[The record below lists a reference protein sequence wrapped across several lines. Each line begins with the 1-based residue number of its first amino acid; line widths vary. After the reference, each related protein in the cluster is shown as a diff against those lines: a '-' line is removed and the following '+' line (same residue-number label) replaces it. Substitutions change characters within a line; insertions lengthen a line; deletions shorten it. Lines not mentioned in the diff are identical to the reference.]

1 MSEETT
7 SIDYVME
14 ASSRSHFSALRLDG
28 QVPSSA
34 TAASSTLDSTLT
46 LNSLPNQPFVIG
58 HYSSFFLLHTFLSF
72 NVPIPKLKRQ
82 CDSKIKTTVG
92 NMIIQQLHD
101 HCVVLV
107 NKDLFYHGLNPE
119 ELKRVHKYNFNH
131 PECTRKLISGQGV
144 HVPIYDFKNH
154 QRSFDSF
161 CQDVN
166 VVLLALVNSSYVIIL
181 EGILVFHDQRVWDL
195 LNMKIFVD
203 AALISQLTLQI
214 T

>member
-58 HYSSFFLLHTFLSF
+58 VSGGTASG
-72 NVPIPKLKRQ
+72 
-82 CDSKIKTTVG
+82 KTTVG

-131 PECTRKLISGQGV
+131 PGVDVILDCMGATYYQKNLDSLNFDGRLFIIGFQGKHTSAGDKEKMVPLAEVQAQTDQTQAKGVQGV
-144 HVPIYDFKNH
+144 QTTTNKRRMVRPAYLIDF
-154 QRSFDSF
+154 
-161 CQDVN
+161 
-166 VVLLALVNSSYVIIL
+166 I
-181 EGILVFHDQRVWDL
+181 
-195 LNMKIFVD
+195 
-203 AALISQLTLQI
+203 
-214 T
+214 

>member
-107 NKDLFYHGLNPE
+107 NK
-119 ELKRVHKYNFNH
+119 V
-131 PECTRKLISGQGV
+131 
-144 HVPIYDFKNH
+144 
-154 QRSFDSF
+154 SFF
-161 CQDVN
+161 F
-166 VVLLALVNSSYVIIL
+166 LLSI
-181 EGILVFHDQRVWDL
+181 
-195 LNMKIFVD
+195 
-203 AALISQLTLQI
+203 
-214 T
+214 